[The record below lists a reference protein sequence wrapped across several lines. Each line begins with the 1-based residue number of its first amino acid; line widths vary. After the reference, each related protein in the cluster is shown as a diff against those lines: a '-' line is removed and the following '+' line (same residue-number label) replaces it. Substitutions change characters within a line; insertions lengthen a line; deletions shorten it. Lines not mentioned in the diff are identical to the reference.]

1 MSRALLAG
9 ILALGLAACL
19 PPAVKQQWTLV
30 GGTLFEARLLDSLAW
45 RDKNSTETL
54 TATVTENVTN
64 TRGHVVIPAGSIVG
78 LRIAQYGVVLRR
90 ADQKYSLNVS
100 SVTVRGTVYPVN
112 VKVDP
117 VTTGVTRTIYRA
129 SRDVVVM
136 PGTLI
141 MFSLPQALTITT
153 PIGAL

>member
-30 GGTLFEARLLDSLAW
+30 GGTLFEARLRDSLAW

-64 TRGHVVIPAGSIVG
+64 ARGQVVIPAGSIVV
-78 LRIAQYGVVLRR
+78 LRIAQYGVVRRR

-100 SVTVRGTVYPVN
+100 SVTVRGRVYPVN

-117 VTTGVTRTIYRA
+117 VTTVVMARAISRTN
-129 SRDVVVM
+129 RDVVVM

-141 MFSLPQALTITT
+141 MFSLPLPLTISTR
-153 PIGAL
+153 